1 MHSPPF
7 DNWSWIWKV
16 PTTPRV
22 SHFLRLAVQERLA
35 TKDYLCF
42 RHITTDNFCHIC
54 SDMTESTLHV
64 LRRLPEPFYS
74 GIPSPYQIF
83 SLIFFLYHCPFS
95 SASPSLQNLL
105 PFTHGL
111 VFFLL
116 FVWLS
121 AVIGTESYSARIH
134 YLIRW
139 SQVPFLI
146 NLFQVRRETK
156 TTIKILLVSV
166 VSGKNVHPIKY

>member
-1 MHSPPF
+1 MKVWNSSCCLFSSKSAYWLICSDTCTPPF

-64 LRRLPEPFYS
+64 LRHC
-74 GIPSPYQIF
+74 PSPSILAFPLHIRFF
-83 SLIFFLYHCPFS
+83 SLIFFS
-95 SASPSLQNLL
+95 
-105 PFTHGL
+105 T
-111 VFFLL
+111 
-116 FVWLS
+116 
-121 AVIGTESYSARIH
+121 T
-134 YLIRW
+134 
-139 SQVPFLI
+139 VPFHRLHHHCKI
-146 NLFQVRRETK
+146 YCLSPMVLSFSFCLFGY
-156 TTIKILLVSV
+156 LL
-166 VSGKNVHPIKY
+166 